1 MEHRQNENHAGYA
14 ENIGLDA
21 YFSEENVSAVPHME
35 HRQRCHF
42 LLVFIGKKII

>member
-21 YFSEENVSAVPHME
+21 YVDSES
-35 HRQRCHF
+35 RTQT
-42 LLVFIGKKII
+42 

>member
-21 YFSEENVSAVPHME
+21 YCNSTKRST
-35 HRQRCHF
+35 
-42 LLVFIGKKII
+42 LVTPFREAPAK